1 MWNLQQLVK
10 LNNYAMGKSKQI
22 FIEDRSK
29 REEIPI
35 HFQED
40 YELESAKLFY
50 STQEKEEYWY
60 INELKLLEY
69 GEC

>member
-1 MWNLQQLVK
+1 M
-10 LNNYAMGKSKQI
+10 ARQI
-22 FIEDRSK
+22 IPIEDKSK

-50 STQEKEEYWY
+50 FKQDEEEYWY
-60 INELKLLEY
+60 KYEMEELLNE
-69 GEC
+69 